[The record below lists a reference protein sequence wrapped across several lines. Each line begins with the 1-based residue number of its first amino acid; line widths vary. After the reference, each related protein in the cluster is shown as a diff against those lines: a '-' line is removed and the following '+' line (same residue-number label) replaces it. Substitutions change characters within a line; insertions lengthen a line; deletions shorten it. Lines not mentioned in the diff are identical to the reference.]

1 MATKQNTFES
11 SLFFRKSSLI
21 FFESKLF
28 KLYDVLPKQNCSAKP
43 SSSPARILRALK
55 IVIFSGKLCN
65 RPLGMQNGRIRNVA
79 ITSSSRWDN
88 FHAPHLARL
97 QNKRRGRYMGGWS
110 AKINNAYQWL
120 QIDLKRPTKVVRIST
135 QGRPT
140 VNQWV
145 TSYYLLYSQD
155 GVYFAY
161 YFQRNTM
168 KVWFVSWFSVN
179 RLKGSACNDLT
190 GGNTDVEEFKCF
202 YITYIEERL
211 RGEVSSTSMILLL

>member
-1 MATKQNTFES
+1 
-11 SLFFRKSSLI
+11 
-21 FFESKLF
+21 
-28 KLYDVLPKQNCSAKP
+28 
-43 SSSPARILRALK
+43 
-55 IVIFSGKLCN
+55 
-65 RPLGMQNGRIRNVA
+65 MQNGRIRNVA

-168 KVWFVSWFSVN
+168 KVCFVS
-179 RLKGSACNDLT
+179 
-190 GGNTDVEEFKCF
+190 
-202 YITYIEERL
+202 
-211 RGEVSSTSMILLL
+211 